1 MKRAFNYTGR
11 KAIPSSAVSVTVNDD
26 TTDRIPTFDIELA
39 GMTELGLEPDHRV
52 IVEPYVGVGSMRF
65 DCGTIGAP
73 ALPDDRRLTDIDQG
87 AGVRFRVLVID
98 EATDPCRIVASGVIS
113 AATEADDENKRSI
126 LRLNETASLGERAW
140 RLDLQGDAI
149 PELQIN
155 SKMIGFKSKLLSDP
169 FVQGL
174 VLPAVVGELVNE
186 LLRGSA
192 DDGCDWVTAWTPY
205 AESLAGRPL
214 PEEDDGDFDAFVDD
228 CVQEFCNQH
237 RFAHRVTEILKG
249 NEDG

>member
-11 KAIPSSAVSVTVNDD
+11 KTIPSSAVSVTMNED
-26 TTDRIPTFDIELA
+26 TSDRIPTFDISLNKIS
-39 GMTELGLEPDHRV
+39 ELGLSANHRI
-52 IVEPYVGVGSMRF
+52 IVEPYVGAGSMRF
-65 DCGTIGAP
+65 DFGTVG
-73 ALPDDRRLTDIDQG
+73 LPIPPHDRRLTDIDQG

-98 EATDPCRIVASGVIS
+98 ESTDPCRILASGVIS
-113 AATEADDENKRSI
+113 AATDPDDENKRSI

-140 RLDLQGDAI
+140 KLDLQGDAI

-155 SKMIGFKSKLLSDP
+155 SKMIGFKSKLLNDP

-174 VLPAVVGELVNE
+174 VLPAVVGELVSE

-214 PEEDDGDFDAFVDD
+214 PEEDEGDFDAFIDD

-249 NEDG
+249 NDDG